1 MLKLFKI
8 IKSQYFG
15 LWLLGLLLF
24 AIQEIPYMVMPLIP
38 LKANPIMEM
47 PINSVFLDICEKIFG
62 VLCIVLMVLV
72 VHKDNKLFSITSKSE
87 KAFFLIALVII
98 VFNFIGW
105 ILYFCELQSVAIM
118 IIFIFALPPLYYL
131 FIGLW
136 RKNYFLVT
144 VSCLFFI
151 VHLSNAFVNLL

>member
-1 MLKLFKI
+1 MFKWFKI
-8 IKSQYFG
+8 IKNQYFG

-24 AIQEIPYMVMPLIP
+24 AIQEIPYLVMPLIP
-38 LKANPIMEM
+38 LTTNPVMEM
-47 PINSVFLDICEKIFG
+47 PTNSAFLDICEKIFG
-62 VLCIVLMVLV
+62 VSCVAIMVLV
-72 VHKDNKLFSITSKSE
+72 VHKDNKLFSIRDKSE
-87 KAFFLIALVII
+87 KVFFFITVGII

-105 ILYFCELQSVAIM
+105 ILYFCGLQNVAIM
-118 IIFIFALPPLYYL
+118 IIFIFGLPPLYYL

-144 VSCLFFI
+144 VSGLFFI